1 MGHILFI
8 LLHLIAALF
17 SLGALILTI
26 PLHLIYAAVS
36 GRNKPRVD
44 PDMPT
49 PATHIRCPDCRET
62 IRKDARKCR
71 FCGCDLIPQPAASE

>member
-1 MGHILFI
+1 MGHFLFI
-8 LLHLIAALF
+8 VLHLIAVLF
-17 SLGALILTI
+17 TFAALIITI
-26 PLHLIYAAVS
+26 PLHLIYSVIHSRPA
-36 GRNKPRVD
+36 PRID

-71 FCGCDLIPQPAASE
+71 FCGCELIPQ